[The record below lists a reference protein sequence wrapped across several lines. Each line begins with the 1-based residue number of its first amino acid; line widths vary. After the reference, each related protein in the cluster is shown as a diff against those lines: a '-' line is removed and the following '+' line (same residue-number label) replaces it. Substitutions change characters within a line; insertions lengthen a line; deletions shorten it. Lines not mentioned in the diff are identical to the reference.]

1 MKVGKNRSKNVF
13 GGIFLDQR
21 QRRAMIAKIFDE
33 NTITTQDQILKIL
46 NELGVNV
53 TQATISRDMKAL
65 NIVKMSTDDG
75 KTVYKQLKVQTKKNY
90 EKLYSEI
97 YENVLGLQTIQ
108 FINLIKTSANLGYA
122 NILAARLDD
131 LEIPEIAGTLAGN
144 DTIVVFSKNNEDA
157 KYVYDLIYEHM
168 DDSLK

>member
-1 MKVGKNRSKNVF
+1 M
-13 GGIFLDQR
+13 DQR

-122 NILAARLDD
+122 NILAAR
-131 LEIPEIAGTLAGN
+131 
-144 DTIVVFSKNNEDA
+144 
-157 KYVYDLIYEHM
+157 
-168 DDSLK
+168 